1 VDHRVAIA
9 AFVLAGVFAGCG
21 GDGGGRDQPMA
32 TPRTGRFAMTIVA
45 SAPNQAV
52 SLRATG
58 AFDDVRQLFS
68 LRTESSGLVPGLDG
82 PVSVVSTPDALFV
95 DCPYLTR
102 LLAAPTRWVSV
113 RGGDGDS
120 LRASIIDPLLLLG
133 SVGSDDGLVR
143 RTTMR
148 FADGSE
154 EGSALVTLEYFD
166 IGAPVVIEPPAA
178 DDVTD
183 ETDAVNRLLGGTT
196 GG

>member
-1 VDHRVAIA
+1 MDHRVAIA
-9 AFVLAGVFAGCG
+9 ALVLAGAFAGCG
-21 GDGGGRDQPMA
+21 GDRSPDQPIA
-32 TPRTGRFAMTIVA
+32 APRTGRFEVTIVA
-45 SAPNQAV
+45 RAPDQAV

-58 AFDDVRQLFS
+58 AFDDDRQLFS
-68 LRTESSGLVPGLDG
+68 LRTESSGFVPGLDG

-102 LLAAPTRWVSV
+102 LLGAPTRWISV
-113 RGGDGDS
+113 RGGDGES
-120 LRASIIDPLLLLG
+120 LRASIIDPLLLLDN
-133 SVGSDDGLVR
+133 VATDDGLVR

-154 EGSALVTLEYFD
+154 EGSAVVSLEYFD

-178 DDVTD
+178 DQVTD
-183 ETDAVNRLLGGTT
+183 ETDAVKRHFGGTT